1 MRDGCCDADF
11 RKVILDERCR
21 YTGEWPGAR
30 LVSEG
35 RVTTKIV
42 QHNRGPYARVTVEN
56 AGKANCLSTP
66 IMTQLRDAFLA
77 LIDDDNLRLVIL
89 TGEGD
94 RSFLGGANLDE
105 LKELT
110 PAKARAFLTLLSDAN
125 TAIRNLPVPVI
136 ARINGVCIGAGLEV
150 AASCDL
156 RIAASHAR
164 LGMPEVA
171 LDLPSVVESALFP
184 RLMGWG
190 RMAWMIYRGDLLDAK
205 LSEQWGLIEK
215 SSEKGEL
222 DTDVEEL
229 VEKILA
235 NGPVGI
241 RAQKALMR
249 DWERMSLQDGIMEVW
264 NRLPRLLKLANL
276 GAISTRLS
284 VS

>member
-1 MRDGCCDADF
+1 M
-11 RKVILDERCR
+11 
-21 YTGEWPGAR
+21 
-30 LVSEG
+30 SEG
-35 RVTTKIV
+35 RVTTVIV
-42 QHNRGPYARVTVEN
+42 QHDRGPYARVTVEN
-56 AGKANCLSTP
+56 AAKANCLSTP
-66 IMTQLRDAFLA
+66 IMLQLRDAFLA
-77 LIDDDNLRLVIL
+77 LIDDDNLRLAVL
-89 TGEGD
+89 TGEGE
-94 RSFLGGANLDE
+94 RSFLGGANLHE

-110 PAKARAFLTLLSDAN
+110 PEKARAFLTLLSEAN

-184 RLMGWG
+184 RMMGWG

-215 SSEKGEL
+215 SSKEGEL
-222 DTDVEEL
+222 DADVEEL
-229 VEKILA
+229 VETILA

-249 DWERMSLQDGIMEVW
+249 DWERMSLQDGIMEGVEAIAQAVKSGESRRYI
-264 NRLPRLLKLANL
+264 NQMISGLKK
-276 GAISTRLS
+276 
-284 VS
+284 